1 VPKQDL
7 CDDGARCAL
16 SAIPDLLQRIDC
28 PFEIDFQALSDR
40 LADVPDEANG
50 LLKLL
55 DGQRTLREA
64 LAAAEDAGQAA
75 AAARDLSALG
85 VIRPVPGAAPAAPDD
100 SGAGGSPVE
109 RANGLEARAAA
120 SASDEGS
127 PPASLR
133 VVRFP
138 SRRKRLPP
146 PPGRLGGRRSGASNG
161 ERRDGAGPRWGAA
174 GGSIQRLPPEDGW
187 AGGDH
192 PARRAPNGGEGRTS
206 GWRRRAAAILIAGA
220 LAVVTASAFVFMHR
234 RARRAA
240 EPGEG
245 PAPAAE
251 VPDAGP
257 GDSPPP

>member
-1 VPKQDL
+1 VPTQDQP
-7 CDDGARCAL
+7 DDGSNHSR
-16 SAIPDLLQRIDC
+16 SAIADLLPRLDC
-28 PFEIDFQALSDR
+28 PFEIDFLVLSDR
-40 LADVPDEANG
+40 LAEVPDEANG

-55 DGQRTLREA
+55 DGRRTLREA
-64 LAAAEDAGQAA
+64 LAAAQGATQ